1 MRPRS
6 GVTAL
11 FRSSGQ
17 ARDTYRPQM
26 HRSCSFQDFFDQK
39 YIEQFAPNWCYEHVP
54 RDVLPALKAAGVSDR
69 DINTMMVENPK
80 KVFSK
85 IGGY

>member
-1 MRPRS
+1 
-6 GVTAL
+6 
-11 FRSSGQ
+11 
-17 ARDTYRPQM
+17 
-26 HRSCSFQDFFDQK
+26 
-39 YIEQFAPNWCYEHVP
+39 
-54 RDVLPALKAAGVSDR
+54 VLPALKAAGVSDR